1 MKSAV
6 RQFVIMLALAL
17 GVFIL
22 LQNTIH
28 SSIVVGSSMEPS
40 FHNEQRLLMNQIA
53 YNFSDPQRG
62 DVIIFPPPYNENAEP
77 LIKRIIGL
85 PGETVEI
92 KGGKV
97 YIEKNGT
104 TRALDE
110 PYIKDPPGYV
120 YKVTVPQGQYFVLG
134 DNRNSSN
141 DSHTGWTVPRKNI
154 IGKVW
159 LSIWP
164 PGQWGPLPSY
174 ELPN

>member
-6 RQFVIMLALAL
+6 KQFIMMLALAL
-17 GVFIL
+17 GVFLL
-22 LQNTIH
+22 LQNTVH

-53 YNFSDPQRG
+53 YNFSEPQRG
-62 DVIIFPPPYNENAEP
+62 DVIIFRPPYNDKATP

-92 KGGKV
+92 KSGRV
-97 YIEKNGT
+97 YIQKNGKS
-104 TRALDE
+104 AQLDE
-110 PYIKDPPGYV
+110 PYIKDSPNYS
-120 YKVTVPQGQYFVLG
+120 YRVTVPQGEYFVLG

-141 DSHTGWTVPRKNI
+141 DSHTGWTVPRKNF

-164 PGQWGPLPSY
+164 PGKWGAVPTY
-174 ELPN
+174 ELPE